1 MYLVPSSR
9 RKTSL
14 LNAIDVFPVV
24 DIFYGGES
32 VSSDQ
37 HQSYTCP
44 HCGRLGFTDLHLL
57 EHVGSE
63 HADATAEVVI
73 LSICSTGAWFVHGY
87 CWPTFVEKLIVQAFD
102 CELEECAECTN
113 CPLYCYTTLHPFNG
127 LFSRQPGQAGTRN
140 VNHSGFYWSKRW
152 WDGNGISWTTC
163 KSFATHSRQI
173 TMPVPH
179 HSVLVQM
186 HTQKPA
192 VRNTKHDYVIIVMNL
207 IAVNVLTCVKNPTQ
221 YVQFCV
227 IY

>member
-73 LSICSTGAWFVHGY
+73 LSICSTGA
-87 CWPTFVEKLIVQAFD
+87 
-102 CELEECAECTN
+102 
-113 CPLYCYTTLHPFNG
+113 
-127 LFSRQPGQAGTRN
+127 
-140 VNHSGFYWSKRW
+140 
-152 WDGNGISWTTC
+152 
-163 KSFATHSRQI
+163 
-173 TMPVPH
+173 
-179 HSVLVQM
+179 
-186 HTQKPA
+186 
-192 VRNTKHDYVIIVMNL
+192 
-207 IAVNVLTCVKNPTQ
+207 
-221 YVQFCV
+221 
-227 IY
+227 